1 MTRCSPGNS
10 FNLCCGL
17 TLTVPELED
26 NEHRRFPPLLRFLR
40 TSRFLFCV
48 ATLGA
53 FNTSKIDNGSS
64 SHSDSESEVIKEV
77 ES

>member
-17 TLTVPELED
+17 THTVPELED
-26 NEHRRFPPLLRFLR
+26 DEHHRFPPLLRFLR
-40 TSRFLFCV
+40 IFRFLFCV

-53 FNTSKIDNGSS
+53 FSTSKIDNGSS
-64 SHSDSESEVIKEV
+64 SHSDSEPEVIKEV
-77 ES
+77 DS